1 LEKPEK
7 NHETDEEG
15 TENNHDEHHHDDEH
29 DDHDH
34 GLYDPHTWISPF
46 IAKQQAETI
55 YNALIQRDPANEEY
69 YTQRWNQLQ
78 QKFLTTDDAYKEQ
91 LATKQKNV
99 IIVTHAAFGYLAD
112 RYGFHQHGVIGLSAD
127 EQPSAS
133 TIAALVNTMID
144 QEIYVVYVDP
154 VYSDSYAQTLK
165 NTLESKINQ
174 SVQILRLYLMSGE
187 IDGLDYFTQLERNL
201 QNLKIGLQAS

>member
-1 LEKPEK
+1 MKPMK
-7 NHETDEEG
+7 K
-15 TENNHDEHHHDDEH
+15 
-29 DDHDH
+29 
-34 GLYDPHTWISPF
+34 
-46 IAKQQAETI
+46 A
-55 YNALIQRDPANEEY
+55 QR
-69 YTQRWNQLQ
+69 
-78 QKFLTTDDAYKEQ
+78 TDDDIITTMNTTTMIMAFMTHTHGSVPSSLNNRQKQSTMHSSNETLQMKSITRNDGTSYNRNFLPLMTHIKNNW
-91 LATKQKNV
+91 LTKQKDV

-165 NTLESKINQ
+165 NTLESKTNQ